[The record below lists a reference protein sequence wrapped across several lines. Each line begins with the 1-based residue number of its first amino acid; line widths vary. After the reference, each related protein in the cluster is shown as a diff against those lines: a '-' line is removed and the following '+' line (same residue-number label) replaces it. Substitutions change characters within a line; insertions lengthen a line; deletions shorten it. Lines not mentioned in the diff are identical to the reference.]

1 MLEQKVKAIIEK
13 QEAFNELERKIAEY
27 DMGKQAL
34 LSEHFKAKHELVNDK
49 ANLGKIIAPISQ
61 NIIME
66 VNNKIYCIFYNR
78 KYGTAGILEAISAKD
93 AELTLCVN
101 KMETLK

>member
-1 MLEQKVKAIIEK
+1 MLEQKVKEIITK
-13 QEAFNELERKIAEY
+13 QEAVNELERKIAEY

-34 LSEHFKAKHELVNDK
+34 LSEHFKARNELANDK

-66 VNNKIYCIFYNR
+66 VNNKVYCVFYNR
-78 KYGTAGILEAISAKD
+78 KYGTAGVLEAVSVKD
-93 AELTLCVN
+93 AELQLCIN
-101 KMETLK
+101 KMETIK